1 MPTILVADDNSNI
14 QKMVSLVFKEKGIR
28 VVAVGNGEAA
38 CRKVP
43 EVHPDVVL
51 ADVFMPVRNGY
62 EVCEFV
68 KQDPEFANTPV
79 ILLVGAFDPLD
90 EKEARRVGANGV
102 LKKPFVPPEP
112 LIAMVSALLGKL
124 EPPVEEAP
132 PAAEV
137 AAPPPPPNPAAVYA
151 PPVREFSPAPES
163 ADSDTGDEA
172 VLAFGDPVATP
183 SAKSQETDEEDDD
196 SEPASEWARRRA
208 TMDYEIDTAD
218 SANMVEK
225 LSAEGAAADAE
236 ILASR
241 KHLPFGGANV
251 PEGISEAAPE
261 PSPVKWPHF
270 VAPETPADEPVTE
283 KPEQASTTE
292 ETAAPIA
299 LKNPATNSWQNQLPP
314 QPDFAHAEE
323 PSLPPTVIG
332 EAPFREPVAAPA
344 QETAAPWS
352 ADPPPVES
360 VAHSDDAIREVA
372 SAAWS
377 LPQIPEEPQA
387 EFAEP
392 EAASPE
398 ESREPE
404 IAPSVSENQPIWH
417 ETVERMS
424 DPPLALPEVK
434 SYLAHEETESATTK
448 FVAVETPTN
457 ESFSRPQVDQATVD
471 DMVAKVL
478 LKLEP
483 QLHQALANGVLRPLV
498 EELLNQERDKK

>member
-43 EVHPDVVL
+43 EVRPDVVL

-132 PAAEV
+132 PVAEV
-137 AAPPPPPNPAAVYA
+137 AAPPPPPTPAVYA

-163 ADSDTGDEA
+163 ADSDTGDET

-183 SAKSQETDEEDDD
+183 SAKSRETDEEEDDD

-208 TMDYEIDTAD
+208 TVDYEIDSAD

-225 LSAEGAAADAE
+225 LAAEGAAADAE

-251 PEGISEAAPE
+251 PEGVSEATPE

-270 VAPETPADEPVTE
+270 VAPETTADEPLSA
-283 KPEQASTTE
+283 KPEQPLPTE
-292 ETAAPIA
+292 ETAAPTA
-299 LKNPATNSWQNQLPP
+299 VESPATGSWGNELPP
-314 QPDFAHAEE
+314 EPDLERAEE
-323 PSLPPTVIG
+323 PSLPSTVDK
-332 EAPFREPVAAPA
+332 APFQEPELAPSH
-344 QETAAPWS
+344 ETVVPWS
-352 ADPPPVES
+352 ADPPPES

-372 SAAWS
+372 SAAWP
-377 LPQIPEEPQA
+377 LPQIPQ
-387 EFAEP
+387 EP
-392 EAASPE
+392 EAKFTEPDAAPPD
-398 ESREPE
+398 ESHEPDV
-404 IAPSVSENQPIWH
+404 APSFSENQPVWH

-424 DPPLALPEVK
+424 DPPLALPEVT
-434 SYLAHEETESATTK
+434 SYLAPEETESAQTK
-448 FVAVETPTN
+448 FLAVEPPAN
-457 ESFSRPQVDQATVD
+457 ESPSRLQVDQATVD

-478 LKLEP
+478 SKLEP

>member
-1 MPTILVADDNSNI
+1 
-14 QKMVSLVFKEKGIR
+14 MVSLVFKEKGIR

-43 EVHPDVVL
+43 EVRPDVVL

-112 LIAMVSALLGKL
+112 LIAMVSALLGNL
-124 EPPVEEAP
+124 EPAVAEAP

-137 AAPPPPPNPAAVYA
+137 AAPPPPLTPAVYA
-151 PPVREFSPAPES
+151 PPVREFTPPPES
-163 ADSDTGDEA
+163 TESDTGDEA

-183 SAKSQETDEEDDD
+183 SAKSRETEEEDDD

-251 PEGISEAAPE
+251 PAGISEAAPE

-270 VAPETPADEPVTE
+270 VAPETTADEPV

-299 LKNPATNSWQNQLPP
+299 IESPATSPWGNGLPP
-314 QPDFAHAEE
+314 EPDLERDEE
-323 PSLPPTVIG
+323 PSLPAAVID
-332 EAPFREPVAAPA
+332 EAPLQESVAAPA
-344 QETAAPWS
+344 QEAAAPWS
-352 ADPPPVES
+352 ADPPPAES
-360 VAHSDDAIREVA
+360 VAHPNDAIRED
-372 SAAWS
+372 AAATWS
-377 LPQIPEEPQA
+377 LPPIPEEPEA
-387 EFAEP
+387 KFTEP
-392 EAASPE
+392 EVAPPE
-398 ESREPE
+398 EPREPE
-404 IAPSVSENQPIWH
+404 IAPSVSENQPVWH
-417 ETVERMS
+417 ETVGRIS
-424 DPPLALPEVK
+424 DPPLALPEVA
-434 SYLAHEETESATTK
+434 SYLAPEETESAPTK
-448 FVAVETPTN
+448 FVAVEPSAD
-457 ESFSRPQVDQATVD
+457 ESSSRLQVDQATVD

-478 LKLEP
+478 SKLEP